1 MTLPSSQRHR
11 TWEGIVRA
19 ATAAVAAAVLLLVL
33 WMGWILLVT
42 AWPAIQTFGL
52 GFLLSSD
59 WNPVRGLFGGLP
71 FIYGTLVTSF
81 TALLLATPIGLG
93 AAIALSELLPYRW
106 RLALLPF
113 VELLAAVPSVVYG
126 LWGIFVLVPFLRTYV
141 EPPLQKYFGFLP
153 LFQGPILGLGYLAAG
168 VILAIMILPTITS
181 ISASVL
187 QAVPSSQKEAILA
200 LGATRWEAIRMVIVP
215 YARSGIIGAIMLGLG
230 RAIGETMAVTMVIG
244 NAHRISVSLFAPGNT
259 IASVIA
265 NEFAEAVSQLHSTS
279 LIYLGLILFVITLL
293 LNMLARWLV
302 ARTRIGKEA
311 YS

>member
-1 MTLPSSQRHR
+1 
-11 TWEGIVRA
+11 
-19 ATAAVAAAVLLLVL
+19 VL
-33 WMGWILLVT
+33 WMGWILLRT
-42 AWPAIQTFGL
+42 AWPSIQTFGL
-52 GFLLSSD
+52 GFILSSA
-59 WNPVRGLFGGLP
+59 WNPVKDLFGGLP

-81 TALLLATPIGLG
+81 TALLLATPIALG
-93 AAIALSELLPYRW
+93 TAVALSELMPYRW
-106 RLALLPF
+106 RLTLLPL

-126 LWGIFVLVPFLRTYV
+126 LWGIFVLVPFLRTWV
-141 EPPLQKYFGFLP
+141 EPPLQKYLGFLP

-181 ISASVL
+181 ISATVL
-187 QAVPSSQKEAILA
+187 QAVPGSQKEAILA
-200 LGATRWEAIRMVIVP
+200 LGATRWEAIRMVIIP

-244 NAHRISVSLFAPGNT
+244 NAHRISPSLFAPGNT

-279 LIYLGLILFVITLL
+279 LIYLGLILFIITLL

-302 ARTRIGKEA
+302 ARTSVGKEA

>member
-1 MTLPSSQRHR
+1 M
-11 TWEGIVRA
+11 RA

-244 NAHRISVSLFAPGNT
+244 NAHRISISLFAPGNT